1 MAEQINSQ
9 KAYQSTAGV
18 TASENSEMERRK
30 TFSLREVGLT
40 HPDNSSF
47 IRLSD
52 AGDIEIFAAPG
63 VGIVISA
70 SSRSISLFAE
80 SIKFFTNEDGL
91 KWNSMEFNHSATT
104 FAEPTFVHADSKSYN
119 PAYLNVDYFI
129 ENLQKLEEEQSQ
141 QTVTI
146 NGSYDYSMASGKPLI
161 EQAFA
166 DQDIIFQNYS
176 NQEVDSIKKFWTD
189 NSNIFN
195 TAFKDGL
202 KSLIDLISS
211 YKSQG
216 YTLDQAKNKILNDIK
231 G

>member
-1 MAEQINSQ
+1 MAEKINAQ
-9 KAYQSTAGV
+9 KAYQSTAGGTV
-18 TASENSEMERRK
+18 SENSEMERRK
-30 TFSLREVGLT
+30 TFSQREVGLT

-91 KWNSMEFNHSATT
+91 KWNSMEFNHSATS
-104 FAEPTFVHADSKSYN
+104 FAEPALVNADSKSYN
-119 PAYLNVDYFI
+119 PAYMNVDFFI
-129 ENLQKLEEEQSQ
+129 ENLQKLEEEQTQ

-146 NGSYDYSMASGKPLI
+146 NGSYDYSLTNDKTVVKES
-161 EQAFA
+161 FA
-166 DQDIIFQNYS
+166 NEDIIFQNYT
-176 NQEVDSIKKFWTD
+176 NQEIDSIKTFWTD
-189 NSNIFN
+189 NNSRFN
-195 TAFKDGL
+195 TLFKNGL
-202 KSLIDLISS
+202 RALVDLISS

-216 YTLDQAKNKILNDIK
+216 YTLDQAKNKILNDTK